1 MDAESQLTSMLSN
14 DWNAEIYKEVLEH
27 FGFEGPI
34 VDKLTKDLISRMDA
48 ELYRK
53 INKMDDRDVHCNKT
67 TES

>member
-14 DWNAEIYKEVLEH
+14 DLYAEIYKETLED